1 MDNQSGPVWE
11 VRLETARSVVSA
23 KINCFDLHQNME
35 RKSLVNCSSH
45 TVESHVTYEEF
56 AAQSIVRTD

>member
-45 TVESHVTYEEF
+45 TVQSHVTYEQF